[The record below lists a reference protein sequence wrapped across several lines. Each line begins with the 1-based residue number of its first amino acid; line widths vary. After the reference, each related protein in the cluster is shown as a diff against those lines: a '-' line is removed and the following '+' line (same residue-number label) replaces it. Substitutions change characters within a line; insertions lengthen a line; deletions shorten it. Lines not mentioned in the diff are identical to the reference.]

1 MPENTFTLFR
11 TFFMEIKSLFPR
23 NPHGDFAENS
33 AQWVILRYL
42 ITHAGQEV
50 TQKEIE
56 QATKRSRATVSGL
69 LDTLEKKGLVIRIPS
84 QSDKRKK
91 NVQVTE
97 AVQSK
102 HQEMMNYF
110 TYTESVVTKDIS
122 EQDLQVFLS
131 RYGANDRKRP
141 KGEKTCLNY

>member
-1 MPENTFTLFR
+1 MPGNTFTLFR
-11 TFFMEIKSLFPR
+11 TFFMEIKSIFPR

-42 ITHAGQEV
+42 ITHEGQEV

-102 HQEMMNYF
+102 HQAMMNYF

-122 EQDLQVFLS
+122 EQDLQVFY
-131 RYGANDRKRP
+131 RVMGQMIENVRK
-141 KGEKTCLNY
+141 EKKHV

>member
-1 MPENTFTLFR
+1 M
-11 TFFMEIKSLFPR
+11 
-23 NPHGDFAENS
+23 
-33 AQWVILRYL
+33 

-122 EQDLQVFLS
+122 EQDLQVFY
-131 RYGANDRKRP
+131 RVMGQMIENVRK
-141 KGEKTCLNY
+141 EKKHV